1 VILDPSLIFGSGA
14 SGLPLLEL
22 ESDSSIVLWFYAAYC
37 FMRNM
42 FFWCIC
48 GAILM
53 QLDSSI
59 RSTAISI

>member
-42 FFWCIC
+42 FFLVHMWCHSNAT
-48 GAILM
+48 GFFY
-53 QLDSSI
+53 
-59 RSTAISI
+59 